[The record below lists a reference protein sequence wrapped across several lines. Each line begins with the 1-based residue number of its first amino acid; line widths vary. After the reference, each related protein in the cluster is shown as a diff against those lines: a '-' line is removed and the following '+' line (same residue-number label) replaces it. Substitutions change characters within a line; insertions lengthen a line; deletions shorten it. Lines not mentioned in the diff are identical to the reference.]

1 MAMNRII
8 KKYGL
13 IVFIWLLYQET
24 DYLKEVQLLSEVY
37 DKCSDRS
44 LCYRTEV
51 TIMDKRTEY
60 VEKLSAQM
68 VEWDNQIELLKDK
81 AERTAPESKSDYSK
95 AIVALQLKRDE
106 AALRLQGISAASDD
120 EWEDLKTGTENA
132 WGEVRTILHDAIMKI
147 K

>member
-1 MAMNRII
+1 
-8 KKYGL
+8 
-13 IVFIWLLYQET
+13 
-24 DYLKEVQLLSEVY
+24 
-37 DKCSDRS
+37 
-44 LCYRTEV
+44 
-51 TIMDKRTEY
+51 MDKRTEY

-68 VEWDNQIELLKDK
+68 VEWDTQIELLKDK
-81 AERTAPESKSDYSK
+81 AESAAPESKSDYSN
-95 AIVALQLKRDE
+95 AIAALQLKRDE